1 MRKAFISKNNPFNE
15 HPSQGEQFSFTYLY
29 PKYWFIWLFLF
40 FTLLIAY
47 FPTRIRAMMGTA
59 LGRLLFKFSK
69 SKRDITRKNLSI
81 TFKNL
86 DDNGIH
92 NQSKLFFK
100 HLGHMYINLPL
111 LWWRSDK
118 YLQQLI
124 TKSDLHLIDEILDK
138 QQSVILLAPHTL
150 SLDFGGRAL
159 SKFNLLSIYKPFK
172 NNLMNW
178 FIGKSRSK
186 TTDKVIVYPRN
197 KNSFKSIIK
206 KMKKPCVLYL
216 LADEDISLDDSIF
229 TDFFDTQKATL
240 KSISK
245 LAKLTNSKVLP
256 CMCTYNFESNNFF
269 FKVFPELDNFPSN
282 NIVEDCFKINSCLQ
296 QQILFDISQ
305 YMWTLRIYKHRPDGS
320 DVYKI

>member
-1 MRKAFISKNNPFNE
+1 MQKAFISKNNPFNE

-29 PKYWFIWLFLF
+29 PKYWIIWVFLSL
-40 FTLLIAY
+40 TLLIAY
-47 FPTRIRAMMGTA
+47 FPARIRAVMGTA
-59 LGRLLFKFSK
+59 LGKLLFKFSK
-69 SKRDITRKNLSI
+69 SKREITRKNLSM

-86 DDNGIH
+86 DDKGIN

-124 TKSDLHLIDEILDK
+124 IKSDLHLIDEILDNK
-138 QQSVILLAPHTL
+138 QSVILLAPHTL

-186 TTDKVIVYPRN
+186 ATDKVIVYPRE

-206 KMKKPCVLYL
+206 KMNTRCVLFL
-216 LADEDISLDDSIF
+216 LADEDISLD
-229 TDFFDTQKATL
+229 
-240 KSISK
+240 
-245 LAKLTNSKVLP
+245 
-256 CMCTYNFESNNFF
+256 E
-269 FKVFPELDNFPSN
+269 
-282 NIVEDCFKINSCLQ
+282 
-296 QQILFDISQ
+296 
-305 YMWTLRIYKHRPDGS
+305 RI
-320 DVYKI
+320 